1 MPTTVAALNILVF
14 LLPGFLS
21 DRIIVSLN
29 APRERSDL
37 MLVIDAL
44 VFAFVDYV
52 LYSVAAAHLKLS
64 AIPIQI
70 PANAAE
76 FLPGQSASLGLLLA
90 TAIAVGLMWAK
101 ISDAGWLYK
110 LLKYLGVTRVT
121 GRVDVWHDIFT
132 DFTGYWLQVRL
143 KDGTRITG
151 WPDYFSDN
159 PGKREVFLRKA
170 LIESPDGRDYNLQGP
185 GVLLTERAEIE
196 RIEILNKEAGHA
208 EHEKTTD

>member
-1 MPTTVAALNILVF
+1 VPTTVAALNILVF

-37 MLVIDAL
+37 VFVIDAL

-52 LYSVAAAHLKLS
+52 IYSFAAAHLKLP
-64 AIPIQI
+64 AIPIQVS
-70 PANAAE
+70 ANGAE
-76 FLPGQSASLGLLLA
+76 FLPGQSASLALLLA
-90 TAIAVGLMWAK
+90 IAAVVGLIWAK

-110 LLKYLGVTRVT
+110 LLKYLHVTRVT

-132 DFTGYWLQVRL
+132 DFRGYWFQVRL

-159 PGKREVFLRKA
+159 PAKREVFLREA
-170 LIESPDGRDYNLQGP
+170 LIESPDGRDYDLEGP

-196 RIEILNKEAGHA
+196 RIEILNKETDHVGR
-208 EHEKTTD
+208 EKTTD